1 MRSLLLVFAF
11 AASAV
16 ASIGYSSWRHP
27 HGEYSIEYPS
37 DWKRSLGIHTVS
49 LRPSGRRGG
58 DAKVSVEKHPIDKR
72 SPATAEAY
80 AKELRARAG
89 KVRAIE
95 SDAEIPFADGKARR
109 ISLKE
114 SVELKGQYGEKLA
127 GPLRELHLII
137 PRKSG
142 FYVLKLEALGAEYD
156 KALPEFDRLVQ
167 SLRFGK

>member
-1 MRSLLLVFAF
+1 MRPLLLVLAL
-11 AASAV
+11 AV
-16 ASIGYSSWRHP
+16 STSASIGYSSWKHP

-58 DAKVSVEKHPIDKR
+58 DAKISVEKHPIDKR

-80 AKELRARAG
+80 AKELRGRAG

-95 SDAEIPFADGKARR
+95 SDAEIAFAGGKARR
-109 ISLKE
+109 IALKE
-114 SVELKGQYGEKLA
+114 IIELKGQYGEKLA
-127 GPLRELHLII
+127 GPLRELHLVV
-137 PRKSG
+137 PRQSG
-142 FYVLKLEALGAEYD
+142 FYVLKLEAIGPEFD
-156 KALPEFDRLVQ
+156 KALPEFDRLVS